1 MRRTVGWPMLACGF
15 LVWAGNGHAYGSG
28 PVVINLQPP
37 EFAPERT
44 AAMEKAFPGAHVT
57 VRREAAHRYR
67 VDRMWLPDYADEYES
82 EANLC
87 LYFQTHEHVNLEA
100 TLSVQ
105 QCADKSTALTF
116 KLLRMECPSG
126 SKTSQTASF
135 LPLEL
140 GFASLDLSSTIYQVS
155 TLMFPGS

>member
-1 MRRTVGWPMLACGF
+1 MRRTVGWPVLACGF
-15 LVWAGNGHAYGSG
+15 LVW
-28 PVVINLQPP
+28 
-37 EFAPERT
+37 
-44 AAMEKAFPGAHVT
+44 AHVT